1 MKNAFWIVAKTH
13 FGFYFILGENMF
25 GESTADIYVLRN
37 PETNSEWVKMTQKLA
52 SPRKFR
58 TAFLVP
64 DHIFKCSATA
74 GSQRILSPFG
84 RNGFEFDQK

>member
-1 MKNAFWIVAKTH
+1 MKNALWIVAKTH

-25 GESTADIYVLRN
+25 GESTANIYVLRN
-37 PETNSEWVKMTQKLA
+37 PDTNSEWVKMTQKLA
-52 SPRKFR
+52 SPRKFH